1 MGKYYKQNAFK
12 ASTESGLAEFLFAP
26 VSEFSAIQVAPSTGT
41 SAGETAEITTAHTFT
56 ASNDGFVKAKTDN
69 RMHSIDFK
77 DAGELGS
84 KVSTSTAKVRFKFGS
99 EAEMLEFVREA
110 KNDEFITLHKTAK
123 CGDGMYMQLG
133 CACQGATISFDG
145 KTGTLKD
152 GSKYIE
158 GTVEYFGEPVMYSA
172 SVDLAA

>member
-1 MGKYYKQNAFK
+1 MATYYKQDTFSGA
-12 ASTESGLAEFLFAP
+12 TESGLGEFLFAP
-26 VSEFSAIQVAPSTGT
+26 VSDFDTIEVAPSSGT
-41 SAGETAEITTAHTFT
+41 SAGETAEITTAHTFNN
-56 ASNDGFVKAKTDN
+56 AGDGFIKGKTDN
-69 RMHSIDFK
+69 RMHSIEFK

-99 EAEMLEFVREA
+99 DSEMLEFVKNA

-133 CACQGATISFDG
+133 CACQGATFTFDG

-152 GSKYIE
+152 GSKFIE
-158 GTVEYFGEPVMYSA
+158 ATVEYFGEPVMYSA
-172 SVDLAA
+172 SVDMKS